1 MKMNASAEPE
11 KQTQSNPTCRG
22 VASGEAGSNPIPER
36 PKMNVTS
43 ILTKDY
49 ENETAFALR
58 RNKPNQTQPVVS
70 LSNLFQTQKNPP
82 KTLFFSNSNLCKNF
96 PAILMLSFSLLLVCK
111 QFVQWAWAEALQVNG
126 YKLKTQRF

>member
-1 MKMNASAEPE
+1 MQNKPNLLNAQMNVNTVVTKDYE
-11 KQTQSNPTCRG
+11 KTGLSDKGKTNPIQTQYKPKT
-22 VASGEAGSNPIPER
+22 NPIPER

-70 LSNLFQTQKNPP
+70 LPVLPVPS
-82 KTLFFSNSNLCKNF
+82 
-96 PAILMLSFSLLLVCK
+96 LSRG
-111 QFVQWAWAEALQVNG
+111 A
-126 YKLKTQRF
+126 